1 MVSSVGQVTGSLF
14 RWDGKT
20 ESFHQEDNYAAPE
33 VVKMEFQATQ
43 NQLAWVADRGQ
54 GTSNKLASVE
64 WELKRLWVQVRLEQ
78 KYLRHMIEEHLVPLQ
93 RAVAVPFT
101 GCQCPIVGNFGQSP
115 VPASFVDLHSEVVYG
130 HDSPPSL
137 ESVSSTDS
145 FVSFWEELNAIPE
158 TEVQTFEQ
166 EGGSSNEA
174 EASNEEASEET
185 WEDVSSGGSGGSR
198 DGREGNA

>member
-20 ESFHQEDNYAAPE
+20 EAFHQEDNYAAPE
-33 VVKMEFQATQ
+33 VVKMEFQAAQ

-78 KYLRHMIEEHLVPLQ
+78 KYLRHLIEEHLVPLQ
-93 RAVAVPFT
+93 HSLAGSFT

-115 VPASFVDLHSEVVYG
+115 VPASFVDLHSEVAYG
-130 HDSPPSL
+130 HDRPPPL

-158 TEVQTFEQ
+158 TEVPTIEQ
-166 EGGSSNEA
+166 EGGSSYEV
-174 EASNEEASEET
+174 EASDAETSEEA
-185 WEDVSSGGSGGSR
+185 WEDVSSGGSGGSG
-198 DGREGNA
+198 DGGEGTS

>member
-20 ESFHQEDNYAAPE
+20 ETFHQEDNYAAPE
-33 VVKMEFQATQ
+33 VVKMEFQAAQ

-93 RAVAVPFT
+93 RGISVPFT

-130 HDSPPSL
+130 PDGPPSL

-166 EGGSSNEA
+166 EGGSSHEIEVA
-174 EASNEEASEET
+174 DEETSEEA
-185 WEDVSSGGSGGSR
+185 WEDVSSGGSGGGSN
-198 DGREGNA
+198 GGEGDA